1 MDRDRRSRVDDRIWR
16 NLSIGLGVVC
26 ALLIGVAA
34 ALMIVGHRGG
44 SSEPSSAPDSSA
56 IGDASATPTIT
67 TTGPSSSGSVTVSP
81 SGPPPQ
87 SANPAQNVK
96 PATVVFNGLTLDAE
110 KDKAG
115 TARTF
120 TFTSYGSD
128 PLSFA
133 VTKTSPGASTRMC
146 ISVDGGAAKCT
157 VGNLP
162 SNTKARG
169 DAGAQ
174 NNWKVTFVGY
184 GTSKPTVDVT
194 LTWPTSAAKVTMSH
208 GRLLGTSSTEG
219 LNGFTATFKPRAEGA
234 LNVQSSWSDGAA
246 DVDMTLADVTT
257 PPSVKVDNRQ
267 YQAVAFVNPPYT
279 YNVDSTKT
287 YQLKLRNLAASK
299 HLDLT
304 VQISFP

>member
-1 MDRDRRSRVDDRIWR
+1 
-16 NLSIGLGVVC
+16 LSIGLGVVC

-34 ALMIVGHRGG
+34 ALMIVGHRG
-44 SSEPSSAPDSSA
+44 SSPEPSTGPDSSA
-56 IGDASATPTIT
+56 ITAAGATPVIKTA
-67 TTGPSSSGSVTVSP
+67 GPSSSGSLTVSP
-81 SGPPPQ
+81 SGPPSP

-96 PATVVFNGLTLDAE
+96 PATVVFNSLTLDAE
-110 KDKAG
+110 KDKTG

-128 PLSFA
+128 PISFA
-133 VTKTSPGASTRMC
+133 VTKTSPSASTRMC
-146 ISVDGGAAKCT
+146 ISVDAGAAKCT

-174 NNWKVTFVGY
+174 NNWKVTLVGY
-184 GTSKPTVDVT
+184 GTSKPTVDLT

-219 LNGFTATFKPRAEGA
+219 LNGFTATFKPRAEGS

-246 DVDMTLADVTT
+246 DVEMTLADVTT
-257 PPSVKVDNRQ
+257 PPSVKVDDRQ

-287 YQLKLRNLAASK
+287 YQLKLRNLAATK

>member
-1 MDRDRRSRVDDRIWR
+1 
-16 NLSIGLGVVC
+16 LGVIC
-26 ALLIGVAA
+26 ALLIGVAG
-34 ALMIVGHRGG
+34 ALMFVGHR
-44 SSEPSSAPDSSA
+44 SSSPDSSAGPDSSA
-56 IGDASATPTIT
+56 IGAVSASPAIK
-67 TTGPSSSGSVTVSP
+67 TTGPSSSGSLAVSP
-81 SGPPPQ
+81 SSTPVP

-110 KDKAG
+110 KDKSG

-120 TFTSYGSD
+120 TFTSYGND

-162 SNTKARG
+162 SNSKARG

-208 GRLLGTSSTEG
+208 GRLLGTSSSEG